1 MVQSV
6 HLCYETKSTAA
17 KPEDA
22 ALTAM
27 PLSLKL
33 TITGA
38 LTALVGGAVYL
49 LIVRGPAML
58 LDMAAGAAAFICL

>member
-1 MVQSV
+1 MVETA
-6 HLCYETKSTAA
+6 HLCYGMHSAA
-17 KPEDA
+17 TMPGDMT
-22 ALTAM
+22 LDAM
-27 PLSLKL
+27 PISLKFA
-33 TITGA
+33 IAGA

>member
-1 MVQSV
+1 MPGDMT
-6 HLCYETKSTAA
+6 L
-17 KPEDA
+17 D
-22 ALTAM
+22 AM
-27 PLSLKL
+27 PISLKL
-33 TITGA
+33 AIAGA